1 MTVTVVDYGAGNLKS
16 VTNMLEGLEYSYV
29 VTNKKEDIDRA
40 EKIIFP
46 GQGHFGQAMEC
57 LNARGIAQN
66 LKNAIERGV
75 PFLGVCVG
83 HQLLF
88 ESSEE
93 APGIQGLG
101 VFKGKNAR
109 FKEGKVPQIGWNRL
123 KTTPSNSILEDEY
136 VYFVNSYYVVPEDS
150 SIISAYSDYTID
162 FTAAVEHKNVF
173 GMQFHP
179 EKSGETGRN
188 FVKKWLEL

>member
-1 MTVTVVDYGAGNLKS
+1 
-16 VTNMLEGLEYSYV
+16 MLEALERSYI
-29 VTNKKEDIDRA
+29 VTDKKEDIKKADS
-40 EKIIFP
+40 IIFP

-57 LNARGIAQN
+57 LNLKGIAQS
-66 LKNAIERGV
+66 LKNVIEKGT

-93 APGIQGLG
+93 APGVKGLG

-109 FKEGKVPQIGWNRL
+109 FTEGKVPQIGWNRL
-123 KTTPSNSILEDEY
+123 KTTSNNSVLEDEY

-150 SIISAYSDYTID
+150 SIVSAYCDYIID

-179 EKSGETGRN
+179 EKSGEAGRN